1 MSMDDILEQES
12 DEMGRLAQT
21 LRKLRQK
28 NCLKKYITFQDK
40 KKAFKMKTQY
50 PENESFIGSYSVDEH
65 FENKVMLRRFNAE
78 VKTFHEKISFMCS
91 RNTWK
96 TYVEKQFENDNF
108 NICQLL
114 STSGIIHSKETDTLI
129 KYKIN
134 QNHIETEII
143 GSKDFIKKFISDIS
157 EKFEIVNANI
167 EWIYSTNGDAVSIP
181 LTNDKMP
188 VDEMYPFINRP
199 IKEYY
204 DDYINSSASILL
216 LFGPPGTGK
225 TTFIRGLL
233 QHTNKSAIVTYD
245 SSLLDKDYI
254 FSSFIEGDK
263 SIFIIEDADLFL
275 KSRQEGNTM
284 MHKFLNVGDGL
295 VSTKEKKMIFSTN
308 LPSVRDIDPALIR
321 PGRCYDILE
330 FRNLSVDESLHLA
343 KKVNI
348 NLEIGD
354 KSDISLAE
362 IFHSDNQIKNV
373 SFTKKSK
380 VGFI

>member
-1 MSMDDILEQES
+1 MSMDDISEQES
-12 DEMGRLAQT
+12 NEMSALVRLS
-21 LRKLRQK
+21 RRIKKLKKR
-28 NCLKKYITFQDK
+28 KYITFQDK
-40 KKAFKMKTQY
+40 EKAFKMKTQY

-65 FENKVMLRRFNAE
+65 FENKIMLRRFNAE

-108 NICQLL
+108 NVCQFQ
-114 STSGIIHSKETDTLI
+114 STSGVIHCKETDTLI

-134 QNHIETEII
+134 QNHIETEIT
-143 GSKDFIKKFISDIS
+143 GSKDFIKKFVSDIS

>member
-1 MSMDDILEQES
+1 MNMEDMSVE
-12 DEMGRLAQT
+12 DEMAILRRTLAKK
-21 LRKLRQK
+21 LKRKKTKYVSHTQK
-28 NCLKKYITFQDK
+28 EYSYN
-40 KKAFKMKTQY
+40 MKTQY
-50 PENESFIGSYSVDEH
+50 PQSESFIGSFSLEEH
-65 FENKVMLRRFNAE
+65 YENKVMLRRFNSTE
-78 VKTFHEKISFMCS
+78 NTFIEKLEFMCS

-96 TYVEKQFENDNF
+96 QYIEDNYNNDDF
-108 NICQLL
+108 NISQFDN
-114 STSGIIHSKETDTLI
+114 SSGIVHHKEYESLI
-129 KYKIN
+129 KYKMN
-134 QNHIETEII
+134 KDHISTEIV
-143 GSKDFIKKFISDIS
+143 GHKKFIDAFKENIS
-157 EKFEIVNANI
+157 KKFEIVNANI
-167 EWIYSTNGDAVSIP
+167 EWIYSTNGDSVSIP
-181 LTNDKMP
+181 LTSEKMP
-188 VDEMYPFINRP
+188 VDEMYPFVNRP

-233 QHTNKSAIVTYD
+233 QHTSKSAIVTYD

-330 FRNLSVDESLHLA
+330 FRNLSANEGTNLA
-343 KKVNI
+343 KRLNI
-348 NLEIGD
+348 DLNIGD
-354 KSDISLAE
+354 KKDISLAE
-362 IFHSDNQIKNV
+362 VFHSENDKKN
-373 SFTKKSK
+373 FTFSKKHK